1 MTFTPALRL
10 SDEYGMR
17 YWIEAL
23 LDPTPIEKNNKGER
37 ATRITM
43 PPRFDISKASPPIS
57 LPSPPTLR
65 ASTRARSTRSAS
77 PSKSMAATPSRKIAT
92 PRKPRSTRAA
102 KAAEVVQTEEIV
114 EATQITTAS
123 SALQNI
129 IENGTTVSESVA
141 SESVSGEVKEQET
154 VRIEV
159 QETVEQNGEVETK
172 TTNVKIDVPADH
184 LELREPED
192 ATELIRQATAMVEE
206 ANKLDG
212 DAAKMTTSKRKA
224 EELEDEDEVDVRP
237 QRPVKL
243 ARTVSTVEQKLAK
256 EKVTRRAMVGIGVMA
271 AIGYVVAM

>member
-1 MTFTPALRL
+1 
-10 SDEYGMR
+10 
-17 YWIEAL
+17 
-23 LDPTPIEKNNKGER
+23 
-37 ATRITM
+37 
-43 PPRFDISKASPPIS
+43 
-57 LPSPPTLR
+57 
-65 ASTRARSTRSAS
+65 
-77 PSKSMAATPSRKIAT
+77 MAATPSRKIAT

-271 AIGYVVAM
+271 AIGTAVGYFAQFAA